1 MDKWP
6 EMEEEVREMT
16 QAECKLRSPSRT
28 ISATAQ
34 HLEACSGFSKTVNSP

>member
-6 EMEEEVREMT
+6 EMEGKVWEMT
-16 QAECKLRSPSRT
+16 QAECNLRSPSRT

-34 HLEACSGFSKTVNSP
+34 HVEACSVFSK